1 MISLTVEYALRG
13 VVWMASKPGVS
24 QTAREIAAATQVPAG
39 YLSKI
44 LNTLV
49 NAGIITSQRGLGGGF
64 LLARDPAALS
74 VLEVINAV
82 EPIERIH
89 SCPLKLPA
97 HAMQLCPLHRQLDA
111 AIATVETAFSSCTV
125 ASLTAPPGDAASLC
139 PAKPMNSEPQ
149 PNSLPLMPIRRG
161 SRKNPNP
168 KKK

>member
-111 AIATVETAFSSCTV
+111 AIATVETAFSSC
-125 ASLTAPPGDAASLC
+125 LEMAAEGMTDFEMRSISAVPDL
-139 PAKPMNSEPQ
+139 NRSIQGIEQ
-149 PNSLPLMPIRRG
+149 NTLGYEQII
-161 SRKNPNP
+161 
-168 KKK
+168 